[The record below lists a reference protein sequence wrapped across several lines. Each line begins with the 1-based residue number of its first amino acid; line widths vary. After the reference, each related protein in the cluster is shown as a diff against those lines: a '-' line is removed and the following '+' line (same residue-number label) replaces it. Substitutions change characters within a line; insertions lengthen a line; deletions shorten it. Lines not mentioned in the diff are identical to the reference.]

1 MFTRVIAL
9 LQVLFIAS
17 LIITTNV
24 YAETPLWAQ
33 VLGAALDRNSTP
45 NTPAAP
51 TPMPVDA
58 PYVAPKPPEEPA
70 LIDPTADTWEDP
82 DTHLV
87 WTRCPV
93 RSVRSAD
100 PRDKGACV
108 SPRQTESDQLYWPD
122 TMVKAS
128 TLNYL
133 GHSDW
138 RLPTMSEMKTIL
150 RCRYAKGSEDEALYI
165 QRKQIAD
172 QQKTALSDLPTNFEF
187 GCVNGEYPTFDASI
201 FRFSDMSFWTAEYE
215 PSKGTDLSLGFPG
228 YAKLVRHISN
238 WESANYSIAGPGW
251 IAEMLMV
258 RGGTP
263 SPEYLDALQVAKD
276 TIARRKIKEQQ
287 AAVAAQ
293 ESNAK
298 LAEAQKKYAA
308 DLQAFRKS
316 IKQGD
321 KVANGLVIAVKGNLI
336 RVQTSGKQCTEY
348 SYNVNPYSHQHN
360 CIRSITVATGEQ
372 WMNRDDVMPPAK

>member
-9 LQVLFIAS
+9 LKVLLVAS

-51 TPMPVDA
+51 TPMPVEA
-58 PYVAPKPPEEPA
+58 PYVAPKAPVEPT

-82 DTHLV
+82 DSHLV

-93 RSVRSAD
+93 RSVRSID
-100 PRDKGACV
+100 PYDKGACV
-108 SPRQTESDQLYWPD
+108 SPIQTKSDQLYWPD

-138 RLPTMSEMKTIL
+138 RLPTISEMRTIL
-150 RCRYAKGSEDEALYI
+150 RCRYDKGSEDEARYI

-172 QQKTALSDLPTNFEF
+172 QQKSGKSSLPTNFEF
-187 GCVNGEYPTFDASI
+187 GCVNGESPTFDASI
-201 FRFSDMSFWTAEYE
+201 FRFSNMSFWIAEYQ
-215 PSKGTDLSLGFPG
+215 PNKGIDSSPTYPEN
-228 YAKLVRHISN
+228 ATLVRHISN
-238 WESANYSIAGPGW
+238 WESASYPIANPGW

-287 AAVAAQ
+287 TALAAQ
-293 ESNAK
+293 EDNAK

-348 SYNVNPYSHQHN
+348 SYNVNPYSHQHD